1 MKRRWPLALGIL
13 AGLLA
18 LYAGLGSGSDQVESW
33 QLAARWT
40 ARAGFPIFIITYAAS
55 SLARLWPTDV
65 TRTLW
70 RDRRWWGLGFA
81 STHTIHLVALLT
93 YLKVSGDTRPLGVLL
108 FAGGAYTV
116 MYLMVLTSNEAAMR
130 ALGRNWKRLHTL
142 GIHWL
147 WVIFFVSYLGRAV
160 KPETQVNG
168 TIGVT
173 IALAALALP
182 VAVWAKGRSKRAA
195 AT

>member
-18 LYAGLGSGSDQVESW
+18 LYAGLGTGSDHVESW
-33 QLAARWT
+33 RLAARWT
-40 ARAGFPIFIITYAAS
+40 ARAGFPIFIVTYAAS

-65 TRTLW
+65 TRALW

-81 STHTIHLVALLT
+81 AAHTIHLVALLT

-160 KPETQVNG
+160 KPETQMNG

-173 IALAALALP
+173 IALAALALR
-182 VAVWAKGRSKRAA
+182 VAVWAKGRSRRAA